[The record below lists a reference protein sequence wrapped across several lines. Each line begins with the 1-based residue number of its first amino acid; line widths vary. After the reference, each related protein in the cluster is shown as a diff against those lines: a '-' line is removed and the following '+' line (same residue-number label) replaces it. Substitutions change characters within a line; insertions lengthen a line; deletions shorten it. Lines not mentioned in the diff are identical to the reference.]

1 MEFRLWIG
9 IWTALILFLFVVF
22 NLSCLVKYITR
33 FTEECFASLVATM
46 FIMDAFKSLTGISKK
61 YPVDYSYGKNESI
74 DRVARSADELS
85 SNESNFTEPKNLKTI
100 EQLNS
105 YYPDVYFFS
114 IILFI
119 FTFLICISLKNIRNK
134 PFLPTKVRQIIS
146 DFAVLI
152 AILLMSGLDSYVG
165 LNIPKLSVPSDF
177 KPTKED
183 RDWVVQPFGKNQWWT
198 IILAILPALV
208 ATILIFMD
216 QQITAVI
223 VNRKEF
229 KLKKSFGYH
238 LDLLLVS
245 ITILLCSILGLPWF
259 VAATVL
265 ALTHVNALKVMSEN
279 TAPGERPVFLGV
291 REQRLSA
298 LLMSILTGLSVFFT
312 GLLKVILSLIK
323 K

>member
-61 YPVDYSYGKNESI
+61 YPVNYNYDKNDSTISRSI
-74 DRVARSADELS
+74 DELDLNDTNKTQ
-85 SNESNFTEPKNLKTI
+85 SNILKT
-100 EQLNS
+100 LNQQDL

-119 FTFLICISLKNIRNK
+119 LTFLICISLKNIRNK
-134 PFLPTKVRQIIS
+134 AFLPTKLRQIIS

-152 AILLMSGLDSYVG
+152 AILLMSGLNSYVG
-165 LNIPKLSVPSDF
+165 LNTPKLSVPSDF

-183 RDWVVQPFGKNQWWT
+183 RDWIVKPFGQNKWWT
-198 IILAILPALV
+198 IILAILPAIV

-238 LDLLLVS
+238 LDLLIVS

-265 ALTHVNALKVMSEN
+265 ALTHVNSLKLMSEN

-298 LLMSILTGLSVFFT
+298 LLMSTLTGLSVFFT
-312 GLLKVILSLIK
+312 GILKVRLLMS
-323 K
+323 